1 MVNISRYTGITFI
14 AYSSE
19 TRFESEAND
28 SVDCRFLKFSFVE
41 GVVPVQPAKVD
52 CVAKT
57 FKNRICLWVG
67 GGWDRC
73 VGGISDKLT
82 DENRYYVLN
91 LL

>member
-52 CVAKT
+52 CVAYSQT
-57 FKNRICLWVG
+57 GSACGLVG
-67 GGWDRC
+67 GGI
-73 VGGISDKLT
+73 VVLEESLISGLMKIAIM
-82 DENRYYVLN
+82 Y
-91 LL
+91 